1 MCLLPLFIR
10 SAKLSFLLWVDFDLV
25 LVPFL
30 PFLIFRVLY
39 VLFAVSSAGWSST
52 SAAGKS

>member
-1 MCLLPLFIR
+1 MCFLPLFIR